1 MPELPEVETIRRQLE
16 CEILKRTVV
25 QAGSHESEKFRP
37 ARDIE
42 GQRFMALR
50 RRGKYL
56 LAELGNETE
65 LIVHL
70 GMTGQLLIE
79 NPELDVSVVDE
90 YMRAWWL
97 LDDHR
102 TLVFRDV
109 RRFGRIALVK
119 KGDYSQIPT
128 LLHMGPEPFDSNFDG
143 DELWRRARGRRQ
155 RIKTQLLGQRLVAGV
170 GNIYADEALFQAGLN
185 PSLRSISR
193 PQAQRLVDAIRAV
206 LSQALER
213 GGTTLRDYRNL
224 VGEGSNQHHLQC
236 YGRAGQ
242 KCFTCGSI
250 LRARIIDARSTTW
263 CPTCQRR

>member
-16 CEILKRTVV
+16 REILKRTVV

-37 ARDIE
+37 ARDVE
-42 GQRFMALR
+42 GQRFTVLR

-56 LAELGNETE
+56 IAELGNETE

-79 NPELDVSVVDE
+79 NPELDVSVVDQ

-97 LDDHR
+97 LDDQR

-128 LLHMGPEPFDSNFDG
+128 LLHMGPEPFDSDFDG
-143 DELWRRARGRRQ
+143 GELWRRARGRKQ

-206 LSQALER
+206 FSQALER

-224 VGEGSNQHHLQC
+224 MGEGSNQHYLQC

-242 KCFTCGSI
+242 ECFACGSS
-250 LRARIIDARSTTW
+250 LRARMIDGRSTTW
-263 CPTCQRR
+263 CPGCQRR